1 LADKKKPKKTR
12 REKSSRAS
20 SGQRRPPG
28 QAGKPWP
35 EEPPAADEAAEA
47 RAAAEPTEAREA
59 AGAAGTKSGKAK
71 SGKATAA
78 GAAGTSPVGGEVEF
92 DPGIISDIAIREAS
106 EIEGI
111 AELTGGWRTKGVT
124 VGQSPGDGEPGGEG
138 NAGYIVDLRIA
149 VEYGVNC
156 VALTETIRKRIADA
170 IHRMTGRR
178 TVAINVHVTGIRERG
193 LREEPHEEVGPLG
206 EEHGI
211 DF

>member
-1 LADKKKPKKTR
+1 MPDKKKSKKTR
-12 REKSSRAS
+12 RVKSSRAS
-20 SGQRRPPG
+20 SGQRRRPG
-28 QAGKPWP
+28 QAERPRAGKPRA
-35 EEPPAADEAAEA
+35 EEPPAADK
-47 RAAAEPTEAREA
+47 AAEPGLVKAR
-59 AGAAGTKSGKAK
+59 GAAGEKSGKAK
-71 SGKATAA
+71 AGKAAA
-78 GAAGTSPVGGEVEF
+78 ARATGTSSVGGEVEF

-111 AELTGGWRTKGVT
+111 AELTGGWRTKGVSI
-124 VGQSPGDGEPGGEG
+124 GQSPGDGEPGGEG
-138 NAGYIVDLRIA
+138 DPGYIVDLRIA

-170 IHRMTGRR
+170 IHQMTGRR

-193 LREEPHEEVGPLG
+193 LREEPHEESGPLG